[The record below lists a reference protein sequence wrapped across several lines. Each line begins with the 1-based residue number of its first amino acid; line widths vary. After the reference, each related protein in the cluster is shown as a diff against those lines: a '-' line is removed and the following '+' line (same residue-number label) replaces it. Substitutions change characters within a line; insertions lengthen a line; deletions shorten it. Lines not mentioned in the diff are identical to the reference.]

1 MGRIVMAV
9 LGVMLALYVV
19 FGLVLP
25 ALFGLLKFAFLLALV
40 AVVAVAAVTVVGKF
54 GKSGKSGK

>member
-1 MGRIVMAV
+1 MSRIVLAV

-25 ALFGLLKFAFLLALV
+25 ALFGLLKFAFIL
-40 AVVAVAAVTVVGKF
+40 AVVAFVVIAAVNVAGKF
-54 GKSGKSGK
+54 GKSSK

>member
-1 MGRIVMAV
+1 MSRIVMAV

-25 ALFGLLKFAFLLALV
+25 ALFGLLKFVFVLALV
-40 AVVAVAAVTVVGKF
+40 AVVVIAAVTVVGKF
-54 GKSGKSGK
+54 GKSSK